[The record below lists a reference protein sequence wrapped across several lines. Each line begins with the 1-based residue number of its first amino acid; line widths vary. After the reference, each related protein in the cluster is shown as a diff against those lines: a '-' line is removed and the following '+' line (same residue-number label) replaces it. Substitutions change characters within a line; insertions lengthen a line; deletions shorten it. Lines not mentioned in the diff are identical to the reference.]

1 MLDLDT
7 VRFVVG
13 ADGQPSAVQVDIGLW
28 QKIVEALEDAED
40 VEIVRAALA
49 ELAAAG
55 GDPGKAGWVRL
66 EDVID
71 ASLVRDID

>member
-13 ADGQPSAVQVDIGLW
+13 IDGPPSAVQVDIGLW

-40 VEIVRAALA
+40 LQVAREALA
-49 ELAAAG
+49 ELAAAD
-55 GDPGKAGWVRL
+55 GDPEVARWVP
-66 EDVID
+66 
-71 ASLVRDID
+71 

>member
-13 ADGQPSAVQVDIGLW
+13 ADGQPSAVQVDVGLW

-71 ASLVRDID
+71 ASLVKDID